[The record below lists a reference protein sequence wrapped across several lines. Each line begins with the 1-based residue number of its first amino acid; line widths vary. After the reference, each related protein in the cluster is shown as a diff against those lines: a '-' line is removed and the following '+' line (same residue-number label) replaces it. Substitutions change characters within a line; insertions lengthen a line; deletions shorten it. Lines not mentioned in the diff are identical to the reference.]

1 MTKPVSTTRKP
12 RKQHTPEFR
21 QEALKLA
28 ERIGVA
34 AAARE
39 LSLYQ
44 SQLCNWR
51 SKQQNQRSSS
61 EREQEMSAEIARLKR
76 QLAERDEEL
85 AILQK
90 GRDILREAPEMKYV
104 FIEKHQAEFSIKAMC
119 RVLQVA
125 RSGWYIWHQRRHQI
139 NRRQQFRLVCDNVVR
154 EAFSNAKRRYGA
166 PRLTDELRAQ
176 GVVYN
181 IKTVAASLRRQG
193 LRAKASRRFS
203 PVSYREHGLPVS
215 ENLLKQDFYASGPN
229 QKWVGDITSL
239 RTGEGWLYLAV
250 VIDLW
255 SRSAIGWSMSS
266 RMTAQLACDALQ
278 MALWQRKRP
287 ENVIMHTDS
296 GSQYCSTDYQS
307 VLKRHNLR
315 GSMSAKGCCYD
326 NACAESFFHTLKVE
340 CIQGEDFASRE
351 IMRTAVF
358 NYIEC
363 DYNRWRR
370 HSACGG
376 LSPEQFEN
384 QNLA

>member
-1 MTKPVSTTRKP
+1 MTKPASTTKKP

-39 LSLYQ
+39 LNLYE
-44 SQLCNWR
+44 SQLYNWR
-51 SKQQNQRSSS
+51 SKQQNQLSSS

-104 FIEKHQAEFSIKAMC
+104 FIEKHQAEFNIKAMC
-119 RVLQVA
+119 RVLQIA
-125 RSGWYIWHQRRHQI
+125 RSGWYVWHQRRHQI
-139 NRRQQFRLVCDNVVR
+139 NQRQRFRLVCDNVVR
-154 EAFSNAKRRYGA
+154 EAFSDAKQRYGA

-176 GVVYN
+176 GYQFNV
-181 IKTVAASLRRQG
+181 KTVAASLRRQG
-193 LRAKASRRFS
+193 LRAKASRRFR
-203 PVSYREHGLPVS
+203 PVSYRKHDLPVS

-229 QKWVGDITSL
+229 QKWVGDITYL

-255 SRSAIGWSMSS
+255 SRSVIGWSMSS

-278 MALWQRKRP
+278 MALWRRKCP
-287 ENVIMHTDS
+287 ENVIVHTDR
-296 GSQYCSTDYQS
+296 GGQYCSTDYQS
-307 VLKRHNLR
+307 LLKRHNLR
-315 GSMSAKGCCYD
+315 GSMSARGCCYD
-326 NACAESFFHTLKVE
+326 NACAESFFHTLRVE
-340 CIQGEDFASRE
+340 CIHGEDFVSRE

>member
-1 MTKPVSTTRKP
+1 MTKPASTNKKP

-21 QEALKLA
+21 NEALKLA

-39 LSLYQ
+39 LSLYE
-44 SQLCNWR
+44 SRLYAWR
-51 SKQQNQRSSS
+51 SKQQQQLTSS
-61 EREQEMSAEIARLKR
+61 ERESELTAENARLKR

-85 AILQK
+85 AIPAK

-104 FIEKHQAEFSIKAMC
+104 FIENHRAGFSIKAMC
-119 RVLQVA
+119 RVLRVA
-125 RSGWYIWHQRRHQI
+125 RSGWYAWRLRRQQI
-139 NRRQQFRLVCDNVVR
+139 TPRQQFRLVCDTAVR
-154 EAFSNAKRRYGA
+154 KAFAEAKQRYGA
-166 PRLTDELRAQ
+166 PRLDDELPE
-176 GVVYN
+176 YN
-181 IKTVAASLRRQG
+181 VKTVAASLRRQG
-193 LRAKASRRFS
+193 LRAKAARKFS

-215 ENLLKQDFYASGPN
+215 ENLLKQDFCASGPN
-229 QKWVGDITSL
+229 QKWAGDITYL
-239 RTGEGWLYLAV
+239 HTDEGWLYLAV

-255 SRSAIGWSMSS
+255 SRAVIGWSMSS

-278 MALWQRKRP
+278 MALWWRKRP
-287 ENVIMHTDS
+287 ENVIVHTDR
-296 GSQYCSTDYQS
+296 GGQYCSVDYQAL
-307 VLKRHNLR
+307 LKRHNLH

-326 NACAESFFHTLKVE
+326 NACAESFFHSLKVE
-340 CIQGEDFASRE
+340 CIHGERFISRE
-351 IMRTAVF
+351 IMRTTVF

>member
-1 MTKPVSTTRKP
+1 MTKSALTSKKP

-21 QEALKLA
+21 NEALKLA

-39 LSLYQ
+39 LSLYE
-44 SQLCNWR
+44 SQLYAWR
-51 SKQQNQRSSS
+51 GKLKNAHSSS
-61 EREQEMSAEIARLKR
+61 EREQEMSVEIARLKR
-76 QLAERDEEL
+76 QLAEQAEEL
-85 AILQK
+85 AINPK

-104 FIEKHQAEFSIKAMC
+104 FIEKHRAEFSVKAMC
-119 RVLQVA
+119 RVLRVA
-125 RSGWYIWHQRRHQI
+125 RSGWYVWCLRRHQI
-139 NRRQQFRLVCDNVVR
+139 SPCQQFRRVCD
-154 EAFSNAKRRYGA
+154 EAVGKAFTEAKQRYGA
-166 PRLTDELRAQ
+166 PRLADELPE
-176 GVVYN
+176 YN
-181 IKTVAASLRRQG
+181 IKTIAASLRRQG

-229 QKWVGDITSL
+229 QKWAGDITYL
-239 RTGEGWLYLAV
+239 RTDEGWLYLAV

-255 SRSAIGWSMSS
+255 SRAVIGWSMSP

-278 MALWQRKRP
+278 MALWRRKRP
-287 ENVIMHTDS
+287 ENVIVHTDR
-296 GSQYCSTDYQS
+296 GGQYCSSDYQS
-307 VLKRHNLR
+307 LLKRHNLR

-326 NACAESFFHTLKVE
+326 NACVESFFHSLKVE
-340 CIQGEDFASRE
+340 CIHGERFASRE
-351 IMRTAVF
+351 IMRATVF

>member
-1 MTKPVSTTRKP
+1 MTKPASTTKKP

-39 LSLYQ
+39 LNLYE
-44 SQLCNWR
+44 SQLYNWR
-51 SKQQNQRSSS
+51 SKQQNQLSSS

-104 FIEKHQAEFSIKAMC
+104 FIEKHQAEFNIKAMC
-119 RVLQVA
+119 RVLQIA
-125 RSGWYIWHQRRHQI
+125 RSGWYVWHQRRHQI
-139 NRRQQFRLVCDNVVR
+139 NQRQRFRLVCDNVVR
-154 EAFSNAKRRYGA
+154 EAFSDAKQRYGA

-176 GVVYN
+176 GYQFNV
-181 IKTVAASLRRQG
+181 KTVAASLRRQG
-193 LRAKASRRFS
+193 LRAKASRRFR
-203 PVSYREHGLPVS
+203 PVSYRKHDLPVS

-229 QKWVGDITSL
+229 QKWVGDITYL

-250 VIDLW
+250 IIDLW
-255 SRSAIGWSMSS
+255 SRSVIGWSMSS

-278 MALWQRKRP
+278 MALWRRKCL
-287 ENVIMHTDS
+287 ENVIVHTDR
-296 GSQYCSTDYQS
+296 GGQYCSTDYQS
-307 VLKRHNLR
+307 LLKRHNLR
-315 GSMSAKGCCYD
+315 GSMSARGCCYD

-340 CIQGEDFASRE
+340 CIHGEDFVSRE

>member
-1 MTKPVSTTRKP
+1 MTKPASTTKKP

-28 ERIGVA
+28 ERIEVA

-39 LSLYQ
+39 LNLYE
-44 SQLCNWR
+44 SQLHNWR
-51 SKQQNQRSSS
+51 SKQQNQLSSS

-90 GRDILREAPEMKYV
+90 APDILREAPEMKYV
-104 FIEKHQAEFSIKAMC
+104 FIENHQAEFNIKAMC
-119 RVLQVA
+119 RVLQIA
-125 RSGWYIWHQRRHQI
+125 RSGWYVWHQRRHQI
-139 NRRQQFRLVCDNVVR
+139 NRRQRFRLVCDNVVR
-154 EAFSNAKRRYGA
+154 EAFSDAKQRYGA

-176 GVVYN
+176 GYQFNV
-181 IKTVAASLRRQG
+181 KTVAASLRRQG
-193 LRAKASRRFS
+193 LRAKASRRFR
-203 PVSYREHGLPVS
+203 PVSYRKHGLPVS

-229 QKWVGDITSL
+229 QKWVGDITYL

-255 SRSAIGWSMSS
+255 SRSVIGWSMSS

-278 MALWQRKRP
+278 MALWRRKCP
-287 ENVIMHTDS
+287 ENVIVHTDR
-296 GSQYCSTDYQS
+296 GGQYCSTDYQNL
-307 VLKRHNLR
+307 LKRHNLR
-315 GSMSAKGCCYD
+315 GSMSARGCCYD
-326 NACAESFFHTLKVE
+326 NACAESFFHTLRVE
-340 CIQGEDFASRE
+340 CIHGEDFVSRE

-358 NYIEC
+358 NYSEC

>member
-1 MTKPVSTTRKP
+1 MTKPASTTKKP

-39 LSLYQ
+39 LNLYE
-44 SQLCNWR
+44 SQLYNWR
-51 SKQQNQRSSS
+51 SKQQNQLSSS

-76 QLAERDEEL
+76 QLAERDEEQ

-104 FIEKHQAEFSIKAMC
+104 FIEKHQAEFNIKAMC
-119 RVLQVA
+119 RVLQIA
-125 RSGWYIWHQRRHQI
+125 RSGWYVWHQRRHQI
-139 NRRQQFRLVCDNVVR
+139 NQRQRFRLVCDNVVR
-154 EAFSNAKRRYGA
+154 EAFSDAKQRYGA

-176 GVVYN
+176 GYQFNV
-181 IKTVAASLRRQG
+181 KTVAASLRRQG
-193 LRAKASRRFS
+193 LRAKASRRFR
-203 PVSYREHGLPVS
+203 PVSYRKHDLPVS

-229 QKWVGDITSL
+229 QKWVGDITYL

-255 SRSAIGWSMSS
+255 SRSVIGWSMSS

-278 MALWQRKRP
+278 MALWRRKCP
-287 ENVIMHTDS
+287 ENVIVHTDR
-296 GSQYCSTDYQS
+296 GGQYCSTDYQS
-307 VLKRHNLR
+307 LLKRHNLR
-315 GSMSAKGCCYD
+315 GSMSARGCCYD
-326 NACAESFFHTLKVE
+326 NACAESFFHTLRVE
-340 CIQGEDFASRE
+340 CIHGEDFVSRE

-358 NYIEC
+358 NYSEC

>member
-39 LSLYQ
+39 LRLYE

>member
-1 MTKPVSTTRKP
+1 MTKPASTTKKP

-39 LSLYQ
+39 LNLYE
-44 SQLCNWR
+44 SQLHNWR
-51 SKQQNQRSSS
+51 SKQQNQLSSS

-104 FIEKHQAEFSIKAMC
+104 FIEKHQAEFNIKAMC
-119 RVLQVA
+119 RVLQIA
-125 RSGWYIWHQRRHQI
+125 RSGWYVWHQRRHQI
-139 NRRQQFRLVCDNVVR
+139 NQRQRFRLVCDNVVR
-154 EAFSNAKRRYGA
+154 EAFSDAKQRYGA

-176 GVVYN
+176 GYQFNV
-181 IKTVAASLRRQG
+181 KTVAASLRRQG
-193 LRAKASRRFS
+193 RRAKASRRFR
-203 PVSYREHGLPVS
+203 PVSYRKHGLPVS

-229 QKWVGDITSL
+229 QKWVGDITYL

-255 SRSAIGWSMSS
+255 SRSVIGWSMSS

-278 MALWQRKRP
+278 MALWRRKCP
-287 ENVIMHTDS
+287 ENVIVHTDR
-296 GSQYCSTDYQS
+296 GGQYCSTDYQS
-307 VLKRHNLR
+307 LLKCHNLR
-315 GSMSAKGCCYD
+315 GSMSARGCCYD
-326 NACAESFFHTLKVE
+326 NACAESFFHTLRVE
-340 CIQGEDFASRE
+340 CIHGEDLVSRE

-358 NYIEC
+358 NYSEC

>member
-1 MTKPVSTTRKP
+1 MTKPASTTKKP

-39 LSLYQ
+39 LNLYE
-44 SQLCNWR
+44 SQLYNWR
-51 SKQQNQRSSS
+51 SKQQNQLSSS

-104 FIEKHQAEFSIKAMC
+104 FIEKHQAEFNIKAMS
-119 RVLQVA
+119 RVLQIA
-125 RSGWYIWHQRRHQI
+125 RSGWYVWHQRRHQI
-139 NRRQQFRLVCDNVVR
+139 NQRQRFRLVCDNVAR
-154 EAFSNAKRRYGA
+154 EAFSDAKQRYGA

-176 GVVYN
+176 GYQFNV
-181 IKTVAASLRRQG
+181 KTVAASLRRQG
-193 LRAKASRRFS
+193 RRAKASRRFR
-203 PVSYREHGLPVS
+203 PVSYRKHDLPVS

-229 QKWVGDITSL
+229 QKWVGDITYL

-255 SRSAIGWSMSS
+255 SRSVIGWSMSS

-278 MALWQRKRP
+278 MALWRRKCP
-287 ENVIMHTDS
+287 ENVIVHTDR
-296 GSQYCSTDYQS
+296 GGQYCSTDYQS
-307 VLKRHNLR
+307 LLKRHNLR
-315 GSMSAKGCCYD
+315 GSMSARGCCYD
-326 NACAESFFHTLKVE
+326 NACAESFFHTLRVE
-340 CIQGEDFASRE
+340 CIHGEDLVSRE

-358 NYIEC
+358 NYSEC

>member
-1 MTKPVSTTRKP
+1 
-12 RKQHTPEFR
+12 
-21 QEALKLA
+21 
-28 ERIGVA
+28 
-34 AAARE
+34 
-39 LSLYQ
+39 
-44 SQLCNWR
+44 
-51 SKQQNQRSSS
+51 
-61 EREQEMSAEIARLKR
+61 
-76 QLAERDEEL
+76 
-85 AILQK
+85 
-90 GRDILREAPEMKYV
+90 
-104 FIEKHQAEFSIKAMC
+104 AMC

-139 NRRQQFRLVCDNVVR
+139 NRRQHFRLVCDNVVR

-255 SRSAIGWSMSS
+255 SRSVIGWSRSS

-278 MALWQRKRP
+278 MALWRRKR
-287 ENVIMHTDS
+287 
-296 GSQYCSTDYQS
+296 
-307 VLKRHNLR
+307 
-315 GSMSAKGCCYD
+315 
-326 NACAESFFHTLKVE
+326 
-340 CIQGEDFASRE
+340 
-351 IMRTAVF
+351 
-358 NYIEC
+358 
-363 DYNRWRR
+363 
-370 HSACGG
+370 
-376 LSPEQFEN
+376 
-384 QNLA
+384 

>member
-1 MTKPVSTTRKP
+1 MTKPASTTKKP

-39 LSLYQ
+39 LNLYE
-44 SQLCNWR
+44 SQLYNWR
-51 SKQQNQRSSS
+51 SKQQNQLSSS

-76 QLAERDEEL
+76 QLAERDEEQ

-104 FIEKHQAEFSIKAMC
+104 FIEKHQAEFNIKAMC
-119 RVLQVA
+119 RVLQIA
-125 RSGWYIWHQRRHQI
+125 RSGWYVWHQRRHQI
-139 NRRQQFRLVCDNVVR
+139 NQRQRLRLVCDNVVR
-154 EAFSNAKRRYGA
+154 EAFSDAKQRYGA

-176 GVVYN
+176 GYQFNV
-181 IKTVAASLRRQG
+181 KTVAASLRRQG
-193 LRAKASRRFS
+193 LRAKASRRFR
-203 PVSYREHGLPVS
+203 PVSYRKHDLPVS

-229 QKWVGDITSL
+229 QKWVGDITYL

-255 SRSAIGWSMSS
+255 SRSVIGWSMSS

-278 MALWQRKRP
+278 MALWRRKCP
-287 ENVIMHTDS
+287 ENVIVHTDR
-296 GSQYCSTDYQS
+296 GGQYCSTDYQS
-307 VLKRHNLR
+307 LLKRHNLR
-315 GSMSAKGCCYD
+315 GSMSARGCCYD
-326 NACAESFFHTLKVE
+326 NACAESFFHTLRVE
-340 CIQGEDFASRE
+340 CIHGEDFVSRE

-358 NYIEC
+358 NYSEC

>member
-1 MTKPVSTTRKP
+1 MTKPASTTKKP

-39 LSLYQ
+39 LNLYE
-44 SQLCNWR
+44 SQLYNWR
-51 SKQQNQRSSS
+51 SKQQNQLSSS

-104 FIEKHQAEFSIKAMC
+104 FIEKHQAEFNIKAMC
-119 RVLQVA
+119 RVLQIA
-125 RSGWYIWHQRRHQI
+125 RSGWYVWHQRRHQI
-139 NRRQQFRLVCDNVVR
+139 NQRQRFRLVCDNVVR
-154 EAFSNAKRRYGA
+154 EASSDAKQRYGA

-176 GVVYN
+176 GYQFNV
-181 IKTVAASLRRQG
+181 KTVAASLRRQG
-193 LRAKASRRFS
+193 RRAKASRRFR
-203 PVSYREHGLPVS
+203 PVSYRKHGLPVS

-229 QKWVGDITSL
+229 QKWVGDITYL

-255 SRSAIGWSMSS
+255 SRSVIGWSMSS

-278 MALWQRKRP
+278 MALWRRKCP
-287 ENVIMHTDS
+287 ENVIVHTDR
-296 GSQYCSTDYQS
+296 GGQYCSTDYQS
-307 VLKRHNLR
+307 LLKRHNLR
-315 GSMSAKGCCYD
+315 GSMSARGCCYD
-326 NACAESFFHTLKVE
+326 NACAESFFHTLRVE
-340 CIQGEDFASRE
+340 CIHGEDFVSRE

-358 NYIEC
+358 NYSEC

-376 LSPEQFEN
+376 LSPGQFEK
-384 QNLA
+384 QKLA